1 MEQHRGKKVQEK
13 KYKKKKKNVLF
24 LLKSILYLQQS
35 PPLNLLPLCPTRL
48 ACTPHLHFFRYSP
61 EGPPSSIHRVHL
73 AHHSLQGVCPPHSPP
88 REFSKMEL

>member
-13 KYKKKKKNVLF
+13 KYKKKKK
-24 LLKSILYLQQS
+24 KSAVSSEKHPVS
-35 PPLNLLPLCPTRL
+35 PAESSSEPPPPVPHAPSLH
-48 ACTPHLHFFRYSP
+48 TPP
-61 EGPPSSIHRVHL
+61 APSSIHRVHL